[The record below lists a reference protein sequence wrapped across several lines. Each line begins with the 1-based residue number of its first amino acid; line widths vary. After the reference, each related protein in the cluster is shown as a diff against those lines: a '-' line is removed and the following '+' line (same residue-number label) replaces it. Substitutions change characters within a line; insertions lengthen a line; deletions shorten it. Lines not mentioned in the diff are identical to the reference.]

1 MNLLPFVASV
11 LAVGC
16 LLLAGCTTQLTYI
29 YEVDLLNTCGVPL
42 QIESQNASNWLP
54 LMEPRVLAPGKQ
66 YAVASYLSYDED
78 GDIRVDDN
86 FSLTVKGSEQTRLF
100 SAHDIRNALLGIK
113 HERDGGRRIW
123 TLKDGVFCP

>member
-1 MNLLPFVASV
+1 MNLLSFVASV
-11 LAVGC
+11 LAAGC
-16 LLLAGCTTQLTYI
+16 LLLVGCTTQLKYI
-29 YEVDLLNTCGVPL
+29 YEIDLLNTCGVPL
-42 QIESQNASNWLP
+42 QVESQNASNWLP

-66 YAVASYLSYDED
+66 FAVASYLSYDED

-100 SAHDIRNALLGIK
+100 SADDIRYALLGIK
-113 HERDGGRRIW
+113 RERDGSRRIW